1 MDKNTFQMHDHKQ
14 QYSSIFEGQ
23 QKKIQCTRELV
34 FNVAAKVMTED
45 DEGKDIACEEIVVKN
60 FHIPVPENVE
70 YKYFMDAFFTFLEN
84 CLSNSAQ
91 HAYNTP
97 APEKVNDE

>member
-1 MDKNTFQMHDHKQ
+1 MDNTFNTH

-34 FNVAAKVMTED
+34 FNVVGRVMTED
-45 DEGKDIACEEIVVKN
+45 AEGKDIACEEVVAKN

-70 YKYFMDAFFTFLEN
+70 YKHFMNAFFDFLEN
-84 CLSNSAQ
+84 CLANSAQ
-91 HAYNTP
+91 HSYNTP
-97 APEKVNDE
+97 DKENTNDQ